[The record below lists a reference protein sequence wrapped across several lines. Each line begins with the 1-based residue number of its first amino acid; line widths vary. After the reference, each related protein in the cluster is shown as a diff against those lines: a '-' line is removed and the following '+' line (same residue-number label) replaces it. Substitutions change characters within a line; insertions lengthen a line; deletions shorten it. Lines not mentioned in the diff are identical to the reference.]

1 MCWTKIN
8 DYKHGNHWEQK
19 MWHSRHDEISSLKN
33 CQFLKTSGLFW
44 PVLFHLRLT
53 KKLVL
58 IRLMYISENI
68 WWWENIS
75 LSMSAA
81 KSSPVAGTRQPLT
94 DNYRASRSDGPVSRT
109 AVKPYGPGKPP
120 NNQRHRGM
128 VIPAWWVTHPHPLQH
143 GMEMVGWSFPAT
155 QNTCSLNFISKTNT
169 HSVTV
174 T

>member
-1 MCWTKIN
+1 
-8 DYKHGNHWEQK
+8 
-19 MWHSRHDEISSLKN
+19 
-33 CQFLKTSGLFW
+33 
-44 PVLFHLRLT
+44 
-53 KKLVL
+53 
-58 IRLMYISENI
+58 
-68 WWWENIS
+68 
-75 LSMSAA
+75 MSAA

-169 HSVTV
+169 HTHSLLRKSFMSSLASKSKPVLCWSLLNRLESTLYLDKLLWCSFKKNNK
-174 T
+174 TKSLLDTIASYNGYGRKMN